1 MEEYSEEKT
10 VFNFED
16 DATELIARG
25 EGVDIEFKLAS
36 AGVHDDVFET
46 VCSFANGQGGDMF
59 LGVNDHGQAVGLSR
73 EALDGIKRDVKQA
86 CSANGLFTKAVPVGV
101 QELIL
106 NRHHIVHIQ
115 VPRMRHGV
123 AYKGNRYVRRS
134 DADFKV

>member
-25 EGVDIEFKLAS
+25 EGDDIEFKAAS

-46 VCSFANGQGGDMF
+46 VCSFANGRGGDMF

-101 QELIL
+101 QELVL
-106 NRHHIVHIQ
+106 N
-115 VPRMRHGV
+115 RMRHGV
-123 AYKGNRYVRRS
+123 AYKGCRYVRRG
-134 DADFKV
+134 DADFKA